1 VRTRARLS
9 IRHIVLLLLPAPAF
23 LFAQAGNQSSL
34 RLDTGEH
41 IFKSACIACHG
52 PDGKGTPKT
61 IAGFEPPDS
70 FPDFTRC
77 DQTTAEPNT
86 AWQDVIVHGGRSR
99 GFSQIMP
106 AFGDALTP
114 EQIGKVIK
122 YMRGFCRE
130 KGWAR
135 GELNLPRAIVTEKA
149 YPEDEVVISSGVNVR
164 GGPGVSNDV
173 IHEQR
178 FGVKNQ
184 IEIDVPINF
193 VDQNHV
199 WHGGVGD
206 TVLGVKRV
214 MFSSLRSG
222 SILSLQGEVIV
233 PTGNRAHGL
242 GTGTTTFE
250 TFAAF
255 DQLFPTNT
263 FVQFQTGADLP
274 RHTDISPQSVFW
286 RTALGQSFAANRGLG
301 RVWTPMVEFLGDK
314 QLLTGARTNWDVLP
328 QMQVTISRR
337 QHVKAD
343 LGVRTPVSN
352 TSGRPVQLVFY
363 ILWDWQDGK
372 LTEGW

>member
-1 VRTRARLS
+1 MRARIRIS
-9 IRHIVLLLLPAPAF
+9 ISHIIFLLLLAPAF
-23 LFAQAGNQSSL
+23 LFAQVGNQSTL
-34 RLDTGEH
+34 HLDTGEH
-41 IFKSACIACHG
+41 TFKSACIACHG
-52 PDGKGTPKT
+52 PDGRGTPET
-61 IAGFEPPDS
+61 IAGFERPDS

-77 DQTTAEPNT
+77 DQTTAEPDIT
-86 AWQDVIVHGGRSR
+86 WQDVITHGGPSR

-114 EQIGKVIK
+114 EQISKVVK
-122 YMRGFCRE
+122 YMRSFCRG
-130 KGWAR
+130 KDWPR
-135 GELNLPRAIVTEKA
+135 GELNLPRAIATEKA

-164 GGPGVSNDV
+164 GAPGVSNDV

-184 IEIDVPINF
+184 IEIDVPINV

-199 WHGGVGD
+199 RYGGVGD
-206 TVLGVKRV
+206 TTLGVKRV

-222 SILSLQGEVIV
+222 SILSLQGSVIV
-233 PTGNRAHGL
+233 PTGNRTHGL

-286 RTALGQSFAANRGLG
+286 RTALGQSFAANHGFG
-301 RVWTPMVEFLGDK
+301 RVWSPMVEFLGDK

-328 QMQVTISRR
+328 QMQVTISHR
-337 QHVKAD
+337 QHIKAD

-352 TSGRPVQLVFY
+352 TAGRPVQLMFY